1 MDRSVNNINTMK
13 NLKHGFVQKILR
25 FEVNYSHR
33 QLSTLQYEL
42 YKNYR
47 NINSVLPID
56 ICDSF
61 FRYQENKFAKNWHE
75 ENVRIIKKI
84 ERLKRITTYDKC
96 KHIKNIKY
104 TLTMTEP
111 KIEGTEFRP
120 STIKKISTNEG
131 NINYSIDKD
140 VRRFRTF
147 AGGGS
152 VEWGS
157 GNSMGTNIGTSFTG
171 LGSIG
176 KVSTYD
182 SNKVHHINVT
192 PDKFSLCFNY
202 KIDNVNDD
210 WLINLTDI
218 NIPNYAKYILQLG
231 PRFNLP
237 DFVTNNKK
245 MTVEFIKH
253 IENNIVKL
261 DEKTKNLIRK
271 DTITVLNSIN
281 YKLPNNK
288 FDNIIKQGIWELK
301 MFLNNNQ
308 GLLVTKADKGNA
320 TVILSH
326 DEYVKKMS
334 DILSDI

>member
-1 MDRSVNNINTMK
+1 MYV
-13 NLKHGFVQKILR
+13 
-25 FEVNYSHR
+25 
-33 QLSTLQYEL
+33 
-42 YKNYR
+42 
-47 NINSVLPID
+47 
-56 ICDSF
+56 
-61 FRYQENKFAKNWHE
+61 
-75 ENVRIIKKI
+75 
-84 ERLKRITTYDKC
+84 
-96 KHIKNIKY
+96 
-104 TLTMTEP
+104 
-111 KIEGTEFRP
+111 
-120 STIKKISTNEG
+120 
-131 NINYSIDKD
+131 
-140 VRRFRTF
+140 

-157 GNSMGTNIGTSFTG
+157 GDSMGKKIGTAFTG
-171 LGSIG
+171 GGSIG
-176 KVSTYD
+176 KVSTDY

-218 NIPNYAKYILQLG
+218 NIPNYVKYILQLG

-237 DFVTNNKK
+237 DFVTNNKN

-253 IENNIVKL
+253 IENNIEKL